1 MKGLLTI
8 LGCCLFFTISAQTKP
23 EQAIRNILA
32 QQTIAWNQGNLDA
45 FMKGYWK
52 SDSLVFVGKSGL
64 TYGYRQTLNNYKKNY
79 PDTAHMGKLQFD
91 ILAINRLADNYYF
104 VIGKFMLQRSVGNVS
119 GHFTL
124 LVKKINGQ
132 WLIINDHSS

>member
-79 PDTAHMGKLQFD
+79 PDTAHMGKL
-91 ILAINRLADNYYF
+91 
-104 VIGKFMLQRSVGNVS
+104 
-119 GHFTL
+119 
-124 LVKKINGQ
+124 
-132 WLIINDHSS
+132 

>member
-1 MKGLLTI
+1 MKGLLTM
-8 LGCCLFFTISAQTKP
+8 LGCCLLLTISAQNKP
-23 EQAIRNILA
+23 EQAIRNILS
-32 QQTIAWNQGNLDA
+32 QQTIAWNLGNLDA
-45 FMKGYWK
+45 FMKGYWE

-104 VIGKFMLQRSVGNVS
+104 VIGKFMLQRSVGDVS

-132 WLIINDHSS
+132 WFIINDHSS

>member
-45 FMKGYWK
+45 FRKGYWK

>member
-1 MKGLLTI
+1 MKGLLTM
-8 LGCCLFFTISAQTKP
+8 LGCCLLLTISAQNKP
-23 EQAIRNILA
+23 EQAIRNILS

-45 FMKGYWK
+45 FMKGYWE

-104 VIGKFMLQRSVGNVS
+104 VIGKFMLQRSVGDVS

-124 LVKKINGQ
+124 LVKKINSQ